1 MVRATLQPSMTT
13 PSPSPTPPVLPLAG
27 ADIDRRAALL
37 ERWTLLTGTVLPAM
51 AARHDWPIRLD
62 HCFKRVCL
70 DAALGARW
78 DTLVRR
84 PAYRHLDLSQ
94 LAAAVSQAE
103 AIVAL
108 PSLLPHL
115 NRASLRLRGKA

>member
-1 MVRATLQPSMTT
+1 MIF
-13 PSPSPTPPVLPLAG
+13 LPFPIPDG
-27 ADIDRRAALL
+27 DADPRAALL
-37 ERWTLLTGTVLPAM
+37 ARWTLLTGTVLPAM
-51 AARHDWPIRLD
+51 AVEQGWPIRLD

-84 PAYRHLDLSQ
+84 PAVRHLSLSQ
-94 LAAAVSQAE
+94 LAAAVKHAE
-103 AIVAL
+103 RIAAR
-108 PSLLPHL
+108 PALLPPL

>member
-1 MVRATLQPSMTT
+1 MTAS
-13 PSPSPTPPVLPLAG
+13 SPPAPPVLPLSGSG
-27 ADIDRRAALL
+27 ADRRAVLL
-37 ERWTLLTGTVLPAM
+37 ERWALLTGTVLPAM

-70 DAALGARW
+70 DGALRARW

-84 PAYRHLDLSQ
+84 PAHRHLDLSQ
-94 LAAAVSQAE
+94 LEAAVAQAE
-103 AIVAL
+103 AIVAR

-115 NRASLRLRGKA
+115 NRASLRLRGRA

>member
-1 MVRATLQPSMTT
+1 MTR
-13 PSPSPTPPVLPLAG
+13 LPFPAPDG
-27 ADIDRRAALL
+27 DPDRRAALL
-37 ERWTLLTGTVLPAM
+37 ARWALLTGTVLPAM
-51 AARHDWPIRLD
+51 AAEQGWPIRLD

-84 PAYRHLDLSQ
+84 PAVRHLDLSQ
-94 LAAAVSQAE
+94 LAAAVGHAE
-103 AIVAL
+103 RIVAA
-108 PSLLPHL
+108 PTLLPPL